1 MLFGSTSFSA
11 APFSSPYIQDFTVA
25 VTGNRLNIS
34 VGNTTIAFPITVT
47 VTGNQINLATNT
59 VDVIN
64 WNPIVPG
71 ATGTWVPIDPNN
83 P

>member
-34 VGNTTIAFPITVT
+34 IGNTSIALPITVL
-47 VTGNQINLATNT
+47 VTGNQINLATDT
-59 VDVIN
+59 VDVVN
-64 WNPIVPG
+64 WDLIVPG

>member
-34 VGNTTIAFPITVT
+34 IGNTSIALPITVL
-47 VTGNQINLATNT
+47 VAGNQINLATDT
-59 VDVIN
+59 VDVVN
-64 WNPIVPG
+64 WDLIVPG
-71 ATGTWVPIDPNN
+71 ATGKWVPIDPNN

>member
-1 MLFGSTSFSA
+1 MFFGAQAFSS
-11 APFSSPYIQDFTVA
+11 APFSSQFIQDSSVL

-34 VGNTTIAFPITVT
+34 IGNTTVALPITVPI
-47 VTGNQINLATNT
+47 TGNQINLATST
-59 VDVIN
+59 VDVIS

-71 ATGTWVPIDPNN
+71 ATGTWTPIDPLN

>member
-11 APFSSPYIQDFTVA
+11 APFSSPYIQDFTA
-25 VTGNRLNIS
+25 AITGNQLNIAI
-34 VGNTTIAFPITVT
+34 GNTTINLVITVP
-47 VTGNQINLATNT
+47 VTGYQINLATNT

-64 WNPIVPG
+64 WNPIDPN
-71 ATGTWVPIDPNN
+71 ATGVWVPIDPNN

>member
-34 VGNTTIAFPITVT
+34 IGNTSIALPITVLVAGT
-47 VTGNQINLATNT
+47 QINLATDT
-59 VDVIN
+59 VDVVN
-64 WNPIVPG
+64 WDLIVPG
-71 ATGTWVPIDPNN
+71 ATGKWVPIDPNN

>member
-11 APFSSPYIQDFTVA
+11 APFSSPFIQDLNIA

-34 VGNTTIAFPITVT
+34 VGNTTIAFPITVP
-47 VTGNQINLATNT
+47 VTGNQINLANNP
-59 VDVIN
+59 VSVIS
-64 WNPIVPG
+64 WIPIDPN
-71 ATGTWVPIDPNN
+71 ATGVWIPIDPNN

>member
-34 VGNTTIAFPITVT
+34 IGNTSIALPITVL
-47 VTGNQINLATNT
+47 VTGNQINLATDT
-59 VDVIN
+59 VDVVN
-64 WNPIVPG
+64 WDLIVPG
-71 ATGTWVPIDPNN
+71 ATGKWVPIDPNN

>member
-34 VGNTTIAFPITVT
+34 IGNTSIALPITVL
-47 VTGNQINLATNT
+47 VAGNQINLATDT
-59 VDVIN
+59 VDVVN
-64 WNPIVPG
+64 WDPIVPG